1 MSARKSAAASRRLVP
16 LLPSF
21 RARAFTDAGG
31 QRRFG
36 LSVSLNGSRF
46 MGSVLVGGDN
56 RADAGGV
63 AALLESLAA
72 FVRRS

>member
-16 LLPSF
+16 LLPNF

-31 QRRFG
+31 KSRFG
-36 LSVSLNGSRF
+36 VSVSLNGNRY
-46 MGSVLVGGDN
+46 MGSVLVRGDN

-63 AALLESLAA
+63 ATLLESLAA
-72 FVRRS
+72 SVRRG

>member
-1 MSARKSAAASRRLVP
+1 MSARKSTAASRRFGP
-16 LLPSF
+16 LPPSF

-31 QRRFG
+31 KDRFG
-36 LSVSLNGSRF
+36 VSVSLNGNRF
-46 MGSVLVGGDN
+46 MGSVLVRGDN

-72 FVRRS
+72 FVRRG